1 MQIPSLRPITLYCTM
16 WGRKP
21 IFCNTYKW
29 KISFRNCESWEFPG
43 GLMVRT
49 RHVPCCGPGS
59 IPGLGTEIPTHIR
72 LLHTLA
78 KKSKYCFLFPNKD
91 SRGQVCRCP
100 EVHLG
105 SLSTPLLISEEDGGA
120 DESMGMGEIM
130 KQWFSS
136 LWEWVGRRQDFA
148 EVINVFSLELYK

>member
-1 MQIPSLRPITLYCTM
+1 MNPIT
-16 WGRKP
+16 
-21 IFCNTYKW
+21 NTA
-29 KISFRNCESWEFPG
+29 SWEFPG
-43 GLMVRT
+43 GLTART

-72 LLHTLA
+72 LLHTSA
-78 KKSKYCFLFPNKD
+78 KKSNSKYCFLFPNKD

-130 KQWFSS
+130 KQ
-136 LWEWVGRRQDFA
+136 
-148 EVINVFSLELYK
+148 